1 MIELFNTLEVGTQ
14 IMLSLI
20 FLNMLCISIIV
31 VPITITMEK
40 ELTEEQN
47 HKDDEFFVNWMM
59 ERK

>member
-1 MIELFNTLEVGTQ
+1 
-14 IMLSLI
+14 
-20 FLNMLCISIIV
+20 MLCISIIV